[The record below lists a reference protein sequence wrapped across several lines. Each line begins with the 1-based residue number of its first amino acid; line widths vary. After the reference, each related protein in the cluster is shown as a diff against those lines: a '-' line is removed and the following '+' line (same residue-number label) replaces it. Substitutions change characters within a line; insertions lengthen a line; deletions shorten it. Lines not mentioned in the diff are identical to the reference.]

1 MNRTREHVMQTSSKK
16 SPHRP
21 IYFAQSFHRGEPAL
35 RSLVLAIG
43 SQGYVEAAARGYRD
57 LHPEDGVAVYRA
69 LMDEPTPVSYR
80 LVDYFSSELGEA
92 WHPGFAPH
100 YQHGLLE

>member
-16 SPHRP
+16 SPHRVV
-21 IYFAQSFHRGEPAL
+21 YFAQSFHHGEPEQ
-35 RSLVLAIG
+35 RSMVLAIG
-43 SQGYVEAAARGYRD
+43 SQDYVEAAARAHRD